1 MDELTN
7 NQKELQ
13 KSFNELKLYKEN
25 EINYERVEEI
35 LLLKERY
42 IKLRNIYFQ
51 YQKIKNELENE
62 TEEREICENDI
73 NKYISGYINLIV
85 ENGVCPVCYREIDDK
100 EKENIENNIKKMWR

>member
-13 KSFNELKLYKEN
+13 KSFNELKLYEEN

-51 YQKIKNELENE
+51 YQKIKKELENE
-62 TEEREICENDI
+62 T
-73 NKYISGYINLIV
+73 K
-85 ENGVCPVCYREIDDK
+85 
-100 EKENIENNIKKMWR
+100 